1 VQKPDMAALTSHSAL
16 HRVLKCAAVAACA
29 SLAQFVFFIW
39 PETPAKAVVCTFDSA
54 PSVAFGNY
62 DVTNA
67 SPTDSVGAINISC
80 DKNPGGVAKLSAG
93 SGSFAQRTMVNGA
106 NVLNYNLFTTSA
118 LTKIWGDGSAGTGT
132 VSFKTTSNS
141 LPVYGRIP
149 ALQSAQPG
157 LYSDSIVVTIS
168 F

>member
-1 VQKPDMAALTSHSAL
+1 MPAPEPYSAL
-16 HRVLKCAAVAACA
+16 RRLLKCLAVAACA
-29 SLAQFVFFIW
+29 TLTQLLFLTW
-39 PETPAKAVVCTFDSA
+39 PATPAKAVVCTFDSA

-62 DVTNA
+62 DVKNA
-67 SPTDSVGAINISC
+67 SPTDGVGTINITC
-80 DKNPGGVAKLSAG
+80 DKNPGGIAKLGTG
-93 SGSFAQRTMVNGA
+93 SGTLAQRHMLNGA
-106 NVLNYNLFTTSA
+106 NVLNYNLYTTSA
-118 LTKIWGDGSAGTGT
+118 RTQIWGDGSGGTGT

-149 ALQSAQPG
+149 ALQSVQPG

>member
-1 VQKPDMAALTSHSAL
+1 MPALQPGSAL
-16 HRVLKCAAVAACA
+16 RRLLKFLAVAACA
-29 SLAQFVFFIW
+29 TLTQLCFMTW
-39 PETPAKAVVCTFDSA
+39 PATQAKAVVCTFDSA
-54 PSVAFGNY
+54 PSVAFGTY
-62 DVTNA
+62 DITNA
-67 SPTDSVGAINISC
+67 SPTDSVGSIDISC
-80 DKNPGGVAKLSAG
+80 DKNPGGTAKLSAG
-93 SGSFAQRTMVNGA
+93 SGTFAQRHMVNGA

-132 VSFKTTSNS
+132 VPFKSTSNS

-149 ALQSAQPG
+149 ALQSVQPG